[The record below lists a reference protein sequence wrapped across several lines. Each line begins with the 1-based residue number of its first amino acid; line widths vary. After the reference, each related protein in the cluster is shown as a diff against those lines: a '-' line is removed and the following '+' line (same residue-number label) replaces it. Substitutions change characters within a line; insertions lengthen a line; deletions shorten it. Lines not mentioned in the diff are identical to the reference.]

1 MRADCFKIVS
11 QIAADL
17 GGLHH
22 LVNCVAY
29 FGSESLGASED
40 DWDKTMKVR
49 DAFFIRSFCP
59 VSLISSCPGQCGW
72 LKLHGAG
79 SSGAHAGSLF
89 GAELQRCQPQQY
101 FCTSN
106 STKQASI
113 VGVTQ
118 AHRPRGW
125 AQPEPKLCARIEIL
139 VFVIFYQ
146 VDICSIQG
154 RYQHPDK
161 EHGLRLGKVQDQ
173 GELCIPW
180 LDLVSWSCK
189 GVQSQISRS
198 AGALCSLLKMW
209 HTWIVE
215 SRCHRLTILTI
226 QGCRKWRS

>member
-1 MRADCFKIVS
+1 MI
-11 QIAADL
+11 
-17 GGLHH
+17 
-22 LVNCVAY
+22 Y
-29 FGSESLGASED
+29 
-40 DWDKTMKVR
+40 
-49 DAFFIRSFCP
+49 FFIIMWYLVLYKISNVLVFCIVDNKNLQC
-59 VSLISSCPGQCGW
+59 VSVETPNHPLSPAR
-72 LKLHGAG
+72 LL
-79 SSGAHAGSLF
+79 L
-89 GAELQRCQPQQY
+89 
-101 FCTSN
+101 SN
-106 STKQASI
+106 
-113 VGVTQ
+113 
-118 AHRPRGW
+118 RGW
-125 AQPEPKLCARIEIL
+125 AEPEPKLCARIEIL

-154 RYQHPDK
+154 RDQHPDK